1 MVIRMSEN
9 FVLFDSR
16 MGDKVDWGDFFLKH
30 LIDVCKGEIEAGNR
44 PQGLWTSTGW
54 KNIVAKFEA
63 KTGDKRTKIQL
74 KNKLDNLKKEYV
86 WFMELKNYATGLG
99 WDAAKGTVDCP
110 QDWWDEHLAVST
122 ISVDILSIV

>member
-1 MVIRMSEN
+1 
-9 FVLFDSR
+9 
-16 MGDKVDWGDFFLKH
+16 MGDKADWGDFFLKN

-54 KNIVAKFEA
+54 KNMVAKFEA

-86 WFMELKNYATGLG
+86 WFMELKNYATRLE

-110 QDWWDEHLAVST
+110 QEWWDEHLAISTVS
-122 ISVDILSIV
+122 IYILSIV